1 MKGAIASI
9 APEIPTCDLTH
20 EVPAQNILATG
31 VPIAAL
37 GDLSQAGL
45 CYYIA
50 FSTFTTLALS
60 SSQEV
65 TDLIVKGLYAQA
77 AGSLQYI
84 DGFGSLVRNIF
95 VHVVSERR

>member
-1 MKGAIASI
+1 MKRVS
-9 APEIPTCDLTH
+9 APALPGMPTCDLTH